1 MPLDPSALQALGLDP
16 SWLDKKRADLSQ
28 AYAADDA
35 AQRDEDRK
43 ALLMQFASS
52 YVNRRPTPVAARKA
66 TDNVA
71 KFGIEAGLENQQ
83 REGGLHL
90 LRTMESADAAP
101 KPGEEPL
108 DPAMEE
114 AIRAAGKDPALAR
127 NRAEGFRLL
136 GFASQEAARAAADA
150 DRDAARGITAENA
163 AATRADREQRAED
176 RKREIA
182 SKGAMGPEFEPLDDT
197 SPLYS
202 DEAGK
207 RKFLASA
214 AASKALSRGVGVVR
228 DVISKNGTNPLT
240 LPAEARS
247 RLKSAIAD
255 IRTQIKTIDELG
267 VVAGPDMPQFISPQ
281 IDNPATFENHFMKV
295 LGLTDPIAQLNQ
307 LEQSMAG
314 GVLEKGSVCGVRLS
328 PTSFFKPYQRAPAA
342 SAPAASLPQ
351 PKTKA
356 ERDALPAG
364 TKYIGPDGKT
374 YTKKG

>member
-1 MPLDPSALQALGLDP
+1 MPLDPSILAAIGLDP
-16 SWLDKKRADLSQ
+16 EYLDRKRKELSG

-52 YVNRRPTPVAARKA
+52 YVNRRPTPVAPRKA
-66 TDNVA
+66 SDNVA

-90 LRTMESADAAP
+90 LRTLESGSAAP
-101 KPGEEPL
+101 RPGEEPL
-108 DPAMEE
+108 DPAMEQ

-136 GFASQEAARAAADA
+136 GFASQEAARAETNA
-150 DRDAARGITAENA
+150 DRDAARKITEATA
-163 AATRADREQRAED
+163 AATQADRAQRAQD
-176 RKREIA
+176 REKEIA
-182 SKGAMGPEFEPLDDT
+182 SKGAMGPEFEPLDNT

-228 DVISKNGTNPLT
+228 DVIAKHGTNPLT
-240 LPAEARS
+240 IPAEARS

-314 GVLEKGSVCGVRLS
+314 GVVEKGSVYGVKLS
-328 PTSFFKPYQRAPAA
+328 PSSFFKPYQRAPAA
-342 SAPAASLPQ
+342 SVGGGATVTVEWKGKR
-351 PKTKA
+351 KTIPA
-356 ERDALPAG
+356 ERLQEAIAAG
-364 TKYIGPDGKT
+364 AREVR
-374 YTKKG
+374 